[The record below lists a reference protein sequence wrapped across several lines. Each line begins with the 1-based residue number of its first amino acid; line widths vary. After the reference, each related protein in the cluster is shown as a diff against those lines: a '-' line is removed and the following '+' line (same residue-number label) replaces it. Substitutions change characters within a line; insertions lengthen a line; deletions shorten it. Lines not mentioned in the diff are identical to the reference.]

1 MFLKPSFME
10 MKNTPKFALLLTLSF
25 LAELAETAK

>member
-10 MKNTPKFALLLTLSF
+10 MKNTPKKLLLTLSF
-25 LAELAETAK
+25 LGETAK